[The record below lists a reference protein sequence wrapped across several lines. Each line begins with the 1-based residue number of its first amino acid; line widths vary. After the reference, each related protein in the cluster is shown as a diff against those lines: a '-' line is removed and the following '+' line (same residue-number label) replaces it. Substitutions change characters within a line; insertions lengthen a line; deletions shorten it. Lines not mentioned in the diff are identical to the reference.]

1 VCAVVVGPKG
11 AGKSTLARLLLNT
24 LQAATQRP
32 VGLLDADCG
41 APELTPPGLVS
52 LALLSRP
59 LLGAPAARLGT
70 AAAPRPLHSRF
81 VGDTSPASDPAA
93 YAAAVAALLR
103 AWHAQPGGAA
113 AAGSAQGAVPPA
125 PLVINTLGWLR
136 GMGLDLLAGLLRA
149 AAPTHVLQLRP
160 AGSGGGERSTGMPR
174 GVFWAPAQAP
184 PGVPPPPPCCVI
196 ELASPLAAG
205 GEGAEAAAP
214 ARRSAADART
224 LLWAAWAHAASS
236 AGGDETPAACDARW
250 AALLSPDG
258 AGEAAALSGVAAALA
273 AARPFAVPF
282 AALRCAALHAAVAPR
297 DALRLLNGALVALV
311 APADASDASLDAAA
325 DAAAPRCL
333 GLALVRSVDAA
344 AGVLYLLTAVAPA
357 EAARA
362 VALAVGRLELPAALL
377 AAPAHASPYL
387 TPWAL
392 PPDGSGGAAMR
403 SRNNLLRSN
412 A

>member
-1 VCAVVVGPKG
+1 MVVGPKG

-24 LQAATQRP
+24 LQAATARP

-70 AAAPRPLHSRF
+70 AAAPRPLHARF

-113 AAGSAQGAVPPA
+113 AASAQSALPPA
-125 PLVINTLGWLR
+125 PLVINTLGWVR

-160 AGSGGGERSTGMPR
+160 AGSGGERSAGMPR
-174 GVFWAPAQAP
+174 DVFWAAAQAP

-205 GEGAEAAAP
+205 GEGAEGAAP

-224 LLWAAWAHAASS
+224 LLWAAWAHAAAA

-258 AGEAAALSGVAAALA
+258 AGEAAALSAVAAALA

-311 APADASDASLDAAA
+311 APAEAADASANASLDAAA

-344 AGVLYLLTAVAPA
+344 AGVLYLLTAVPAA

-362 VALAVGRLELPAALL
+362 CALAVGRLELPAALL
-377 AAPAHASPYL
+377 AAPSHASPYL